1 MVDRV
6 TLVSELGQDTAVAVT
21 TAVLRMHDLNPATLV
36 SVAIRPL
43 AEVVVVSGVG
53 YSAGFQEMLQSVFV
67 AQFSDDLGPIPN
79 ISAFSFWSRAF
90 NFFR

>member
-1 MVDRV
+1 VVDREA
-6 TLVSELGQDTAVAVT
+6 LVSELGHDTPVAVT
-21 TAVLRMHDLNPATLV
+21 TPVLRMHGLDSATLV
-36 SVAIRPL
+36 GVAVWPL
-43 AEVVVVSGVG
+43 AEVVVVCGAG
-53 YSAGFQEMLQSVFV
+53 KSACLQEMLQSVLV

>member
-1 MVDRV
+1 
-6 TLVSELGQDTAVAVT
+6 
-21 TAVLRMHDLNPATLV
+21 MHGLNPATLIG
-36 SVAIRPL
+36 VAIRPL
-43 AEVVVVSGVG
+43 AEVVVVRGTGQTASL
-53 YSAGFQEMLQSVFV
+53 QEMLQSVFA